1 MIEIPIMFSLLPRGF
16 CLFLVGSVFF
26 IVLNLLQLERK
37 VALSPE
43 LLTKYSD
50 AWWVAPACGFL
61 ATVIGLLYP
70 FIDNFLGQT
79 HKHQPDWSSVM
90 RCIAIFVGI
99 NHASAKLEFH
109 NNIQLSLT
117 LAAMSIGLWWL
128 FDRSRSGFVLAL
140 LIAIVA
146 TVMALVLVYSGIL
159 SYTEPRLEYMRSCI
173 PSIFFSGGVTMGSIG
188 RQLAL
193 SGKEHKD

>member
-1 MIEIPIMFSLLPRGF
+1 MFSRAI
-16 CLFLVGSVFF
+16 CLFLSGFVFY
-26 IVLNLLQLERK
+26 IVLNLLK
-37 VALSPE
+37 APLSQDF
-43 LLTKYSD
+43 LWKHAGLS
-50 AWWVAPACGFL
+50 AAFCGFL

-70 FIDNFLGQT
+70 YMDNFLGQT
-79 HKHQPDWSSVM
+79 HKYQQEWSSVM

-140 LIAIVA
+140 LIAIFA
-146 TVMALVLVYSGIL
+146 TVVTLFLVHNGLL
-159 SYTEPRLEYMRSCI
+159 DYTKTRLAHLGSRI